1 MLTQF
6 IRSFNK
12 LERNLILDNHVSWM
26 ICFLNSHGVEEPL
39 EVLVGLVLVHQDVQL
54 VDQLALN
61 LEKGSNEMDVR
72 MA

>member
-1 MLTQF
+1 
-6 IRSFNK
+6 
-12 LERNLILDNHVSWM
+12 M

-61 LEKGSNEMDVR
+61 LEKGRNAMDVR